1 MEKCLQTIAA
11 LICGI
16 LSYMYGEFDG
26 MMKILIFCIVCDYIT
41 GLASAYKN
49 KELSS
54 RTGFIGILKKVT
66 ILLIV
71 ALCHIMDMELF
82 RESAFMKSAVCGFYI
97 AFVHTAMARTNV
109 LNRTTTM
116 QNPQVLQSAHIA
128 TYTENQLKQLK
139 EKLKIS
145 LMQLSAKHLNILC
158 ISILKINP
166 LKNSEKNCLLIC
178 V

>member
-1 MEKCLQTIAA
+1 MEKCLQTVAA

-71 ALCHIMDMELF
+71 ALCHITDMELF

-97 AFVHTAMARTNV
+97 ANESLSILENTAAMGV
-109 LNRTTTM
+109 KY
-116 QNPQVLQSAHIA
+116 PQKLLE
-128 TYTENQLKQLK
+128 TLKQFNK
-139 EKLKIS
+139 GE
-145 LMQLSAKHLNILC
+145 
-158 ISILKINP
+158 
-166 LKNSEKNCLLIC
+166 
-178 V
+178 